1 MKILVTKGTGL
12 MLWKILTKDC
22 SLKYLT
28 FLLNRIH
35 ELKCN
40 TRLAA
45 TSYFTVEQKLKR
57 NINRRHR
64 SH

>member
-1 MKILVTKGTGL
+1 MENSNKRLYCNKVFNF
-12 MLWKILTKDC
+12 
-22 SLKYLT
+22 S
-28 FLLNRIH
+28 LLNQIH

-45 TSYFTVEQKLKR
+45 TSYFTVQQKLKL